1 MDNQNL
7 ITIIKR
13 SQKRDSKAFSLLV
26 ENFQSFAFSL
36 AFKLICDEDE
46 AKDIVQES
54 FIKIWQNISKFD
66 FKAKFTTWLY
76 KIVYNQSLDKIK
88 ANKRRESV
96 FTNTENISE
105 LSDRLFGNPE
115 DDHINNDLANIIHN
129 LAQDLTPKQHA
140 VFVLRDLQGAEMDEI
155 STITSL
161 SKGAVKSNLYYA
173 RLNIREKLVKMET
186 IKMTENEL

>member
-1 MDNQNL
+1 M
-7 ITIIKR
+7 
-13 SQKRDSKAFSLLV
+13 
-26 ENFQSFAFSL
+26 
-36 AFKLICDEDE
+36 
-46 AKDIVQES
+46 
-54 FIKIWQNISKFD
+54 WQNISKFD

-76 KIVYNQSLDKIK
+76 KIVYNLALDKIK

-96 FTNTENISE
+96 LTNTENISE

-115 DDHINNDLANIIHN
+115 DDHINNDLANIIHI

-161 SKGAVKSNLYYA
+161 NKGAIKSNLYYA
-173 RLNIREKLVKMET
+173 RLSIREKLVKMET
-186 IKMTENEL
+186 IKITQDEL